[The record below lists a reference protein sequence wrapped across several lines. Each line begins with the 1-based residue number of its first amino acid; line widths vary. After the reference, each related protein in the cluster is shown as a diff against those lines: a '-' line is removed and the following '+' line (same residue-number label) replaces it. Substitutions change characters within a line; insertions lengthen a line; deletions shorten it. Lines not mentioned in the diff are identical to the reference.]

1 MSVEKVFKTVDDN
14 SNGIM
19 DVTEFNEAVSLC
31 YRELS
36 KHEVDVLFKH
46 FDKRGVGTI
55 TKEEFNKGL
64 NETMN
69 LEARLR
75 FTLHDFITPL
85 QTLTRARNLTPS
97 TIFDLFALGKQ
108 SLSLI

>member
-46 FDKRGVGTI
+46 FDKRGVG
-55 TKEEFNKGL
+55 
-64 NETMN
+64 N
-69 LEARLR
+69 LSSSE
-75 FTLHDFITPL
+75 
-85 QTLTRARNLTPS
+85 
-97 TIFDLFALGKQ
+97 
-108 SLSLI
+108 